1 MTELMNER
9 SDLAFV
15 IDRQAGSISL
25 ARREDGIQLRSHSD
39 SGNSRAKVRLGIS
52 QEWHDDE
59 IRGRRL
65 SVKAIEPREVGMLRY
80 DSSQPCVCRIV
91 KLLMCSKEI
100 LGLAVD
106 YKRTQGGEEVT
117 HRAGKLLHLLFGK
130 TTLAQQASRRIE
142 RHAFL

>member
-1 MTELMNER
+1 MNECA
-9 SDLAFV
+9 DFAFV

-25 ARREDGIQLRSHSD
+25 ARCEDGIQLRSHSNA
-39 SGNSRAKVRLGIS
+39 GNSRAKVRFGIR
-52 QEWHDDE
+52 QQRHDDE

-65 SVKAIEPREVGMLRY
+65 SVKAIEPREVSMLRY
-80 DSSQPCVCRIV
+80 DGSQPCVCRVV

-100 LGLAVD
+100 LGLGVD
-106 YKRTQGGEEVT
+106 YKRTHGGEEAT
-117 HRAGKLLHLLFGK
+117 HRTGKLLHLLLGK